1 MSYCNKA
8 HFCIH
13 IESTAPTDGMYELIP
28 EFKIEQRESNLNL
41 TEIVEGPDQCSEPK
55 TNFAQEGQA
64 PVHLIP
70 IVFAYIQ
77 SML

>member
-41 TEIVEGPDQCSEPK
+41 TVIVEGPDQCSEEPN
-55 TNFAQEGQA
+55 TNFAQEGK
-64 PVHLIP
+64 PRCL
-70 IVFAYIQ
+70 
-77 SML
+77 